1 MVTVRDVARAAG
13 VSAITVSRVV
23 NASGPVNAITRERV
37 EKAIA
42 DLRYVPNGMAKSL
55 KSRQTH
61 TLALVLTDITN
72 PFWTTVAR
80 GVEDTAAARGYH
92 VIVCNT
98 DEDPQKELNY
108 INILVQ
114 RRIDGMILAPSSN
127 NTERLDLLSRY
138 DMPCVLID
146 RHVKGKKMDI
156 VRGDNAKGGFA
167 LTRHLIGLGHRDI
180 AIMSGPVE
188 VSTASQRLDGYR
200 RALAA
205 HDIPIQPDYI
215 KYGTFKE
222 GSSEQI
228 VKELLAASP
237 RPTAIVA
244 MNNLMCIGALRALR
258 AEGLRV
264 PEDIALV
271 SFDDIPKH
279 HPSTHF

>member
-1 MVTVRDVARAAG
+1 
-13 VSAITVSRVV
+13 
-23 NASGPVNAITRERV
+23 
-37 EKAIA
+37 
-42 DLRYVPNGMAKSL
+42 
-55 KSRQTH
+55 
-61 TLALVLTDITN
+61 
-72 PFWTTVAR
+72 
-80 GVEDTAAARGYH
+80 
-92 VIVCNT
+92 

-271 SFDDIPKH
+271 SFDDIPQASSIYPFLTVCVQDAQKMGQMATALLMERIADKAASEPQEIVLDTTLIVRESCGAQLVKNAGIH
-279 HPSTHF
+279 R